1 MYLHAKET
9 KHTKRV
15 KPYCYPNSP
24 IPNSPLRS
32 THVPTAIHCLKDNA
46 PPMKQLLKTL
56 TETFGPS
63 GYEENVRKLVRAEVK
78 SLADEVKVD
87 ALGNL
92 IARKRPGKYTKDTKK
107 IMIAAH
113 MDEIGLI
120 VSHVDENGFVRFSSI
135 GGVFGRYVLGGRVRF
150 LNGVQGVI
158 GYDRL
163 EKVNDVPSFEKIYVD
178 VGATSK
184 KDCPVK
190 IGDVGAF
197 DRPFAEL
204 GNRLVAKSMDDRVG
218 VLVAI
223 ETLRALKSTPH
234 DVYFV
239 FTTQEEVGVRGAG
252 TSAFVI
258 DPDLGIA
265 IDVTPTGDTPN
276 AFKMEMALG
285 KGPCVKIQD
294 VGAISDPR
302 IVQWMIRTAEKNKI
316 PYQREVL
323 LVGGTDA
330 RAIQL
335 TRAGVPAGCLSIPVR
350 YVHSPSEM
358 VDYTDVQNSIKLLT
372 ALLRAPIDLE

>member
-1 MYLHAKET
+1 
-9 KHTKRV
+9 
-15 KPYCYPNSP
+15 
-24 IPNSPLRS
+24 
-32 THVPTAIHCLKDNA
+32 
-46 PPMKQLLKTL
+46 MKLLLKQL

-63 GYEENVRKLVRAEVK
+63 GYEDNVRKLVRAEVK
-78 SLADEVKVD
+78 SIADEIKVD

-92 IARKRPGKYTKDTKK
+92 IARKRPAKYTKDTKK

-113 MDEIGLI
+113 MDEIGLM
-120 VSHVDENGFVRFSSI
+120 VSHIDENGFVRFSSI

-150 LNGVQGVI
+150 LNGVTGVI

-163 EKVNDVPSFEKIYVD
+163 EKMHEAPALDKVYID

-190 IGDVGAF
+190 VGDVAAF
-197 DRPFAEL
+197 DRSFVEI

-252 TSAFVI
+252 TSAFGI

-265 IDVTPTGDTPN
+265 IDVTPAADTPN
-276 AFKMEMALG
+276 AFKMEMKLG

-294 VGAISDPR
+294 PGMIADPR
-302 IVQWMIRTAEKNKI
+302 IVAWMIRTAEKNKI

-323 LVGGTDA
+323 LVGSTDA
-330 RAIQL
+330 RAMQL
-335 TRAGVPAGCLSIPVR
+335 VRAGVPAGCLSIPVR

-358 VDYTDVQNSIKLLT
+358 VDYSDVQYSIKLLT
-372 ALLRAPIDLE
+372 ALLRAKIDL

>member
-1 MYLHAKET
+1 
-9 KHTKRV
+9 
-15 KPYCYPNSP
+15 
-24 IPNSPLRS
+24 
-32 THVPTAIHCLKDNA
+32 
-46 PPMKQLLKTL
+46 MKKLLKQL
-56 TETFGPS
+56 TETFAPS
-63 GYEENVRKLVRAEVK
+63 GYEGNVRKLVRAEVK
-78 SLADEVKVD
+78 PLADEIKVD

-92 IARKRPGKYTKDTKK
+92 IVRKKPTKQTKDTKK

-120 VSHVDENGFVRFSSI
+120 VSHVDNNGFVRFSSL
-135 GGVFGRYVLGGRVRF
+135 GTVFRRYVLASRVRF

-163 EKVNDVPSFEKIYVD
+163 DNINELPTLDKVYID
-178 VGATSK
+178 VGATSR

-190 IGDVGAF
+190 IGDVAAF
-197 DRPFAEL
+197 DRPFAEF

-223 ETLRALKSTPH
+223 ETLRALKSTPY

-239 FTTQEEVGVRGAG
+239 FTTQEEVGARGAA
-252 TSAFVI
+252 TSAYGI
-258 DPDLGIA
+258 DPDIGIA
-265 IDVTPTGDTPN
+265 LDVAPTGDTPHGL
-276 AFKMEMALG
+276 KMEMALG

-294 VGAISDPR
+294 VLMISDPR

-323 LVGGTDA
+323 LVGSTDA
-330 RAIQL
+330 QRIQL
-335 TRAGVPAGCLSIPVR
+335 ARAGVPSGCISIPVR

-358 VDYTDVQNSIKLLT
+358 VDYSDVQNSVKLLT
-372 ALLRAPIDLE
+372 NLLGTPIDLG